1 MHMECLASKAVG
13 HAHGVLA
20 SKAVGHAHGVLAVGV
35 CTWSVWLARLWG
47 YAHGVLASKAVG
59 VCTWSVG

>member
-1 MHMECLASKAVG
+1 MECLASKAVG
-13 HAHGVLA
+13 YAHGVLA
-20 SKAVGHAHGVLAVGV
+20 SKAVGV

-59 VCTWSVG
+59 YAHGVFG

>member
-1 MHMECLASKAVG
+1 MEC
-13 HAHGVLA
+13 LA

-47 YAHGVLASKAVG
+47 MHIECWLWGHAHGVFG
-59 VCTWSVG
+59 